1 MGEDARAGKSVSHWS
16 EERAVKCRDKEER
29 QGREEVRRE
38 AGREER
44 PINLRLRHSRELKGI
59 S

>member
-44 PINLRLRHSRELKGI
+44 PIILRLRL
-59 S
+59 